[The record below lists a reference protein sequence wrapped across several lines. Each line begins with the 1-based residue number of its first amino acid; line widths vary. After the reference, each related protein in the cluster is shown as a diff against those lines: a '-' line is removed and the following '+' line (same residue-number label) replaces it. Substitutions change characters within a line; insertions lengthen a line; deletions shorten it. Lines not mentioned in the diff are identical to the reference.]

1 MSPFIRLKPCS
12 SESEIIV
19 VIHEQSLHFICF
31 DHLSIFIV
39 IQRVL
44 EVLLDL
50 LEDVRAF
57 FLVLARDQRNLS
69 EKLDEFATLGFSNFL
84 VICGEKV
91 KHPRVRY
98 REAVGKWDAI
108 NFGSKFIPSGAKL
121 ILLNDVDTE
130 IHSLD
135 KALLRSREADLIY
148 CKVKVAEGPQRGF
161 YKILDPVRHRLH
173 VAASGELMLINR
185 RVFERLLPI
194 PPCTAEDTYLM
205 FRALQF
211 GHRVE
216 FCPESYVTTF
226 RTRSAAEEQLYKA
239 RTTLGVYQALRLAK
253 PSPAIR
259 AFYVFLPLMAPLLA
273 AGGGFGR
280 SWAIGIEQAA
290 ANNLMKRYA
299 TRF

>member
-1 MSPFIRLKPCS
+1 MIL
-12 SESEIIV
+12 
-19 VIHEQSLHFICF
+19 
-31 DHLSIFIV
+31 
-39 IQRVL
+39 RVL

-50 LEDVRAF
+50 LERVNAF
-57 FLVLARDQRNLS
+57 FLVLARDRSNLS
-69 EKLDEFATLGFSNFL
+69 DKLDEFATLGIANFL

-98 REAVGKWDAI
+98 RKAVGKWDAI

-121 ILLNDVDTE
+121 ILLNDVDTQ

-148 CKVKVAEGPQRGF
+148 CKVKVAEGPQREF
-161 YKILDPVRHRLH
+161 YRILDRVRQRLH

-205 FRALQF
+205 FRALQL

-216 FCPESYVTTF
+216 FCPETYVTTL
-226 RTRSAAEEQLYKA
+226 RTRSTVEEQLYKA
-239 RTTLGVYQALRLAK
+239 RTTLGIYQALRLTK
-253 PSPAIR
+253 PSPTIR
-259 AFYVFLPLMAPLLA
+259 AFYVLLPLMAPLLA
-273 AGGGFGR
+273 VGGSSGR
-280 SWAIGIEQAA
+280 SVAIGIEQAA
-290 ANNLMKRYA
+290 TNNLLKRYG
-299 TRF
+299 TKF